1 MSAPP
6 VRTSDT
12 VCSQGSNERMPAL
25 STAFT
30 TLCSVPCE
38 GLWTHGPGVRHSGAQ
53 ATAGGATGDKA
64 VRRDRVPRDG
74 AWTLTRVV
82 RAAGMLAQVG
92 PGFLGRGWRAGAAQE
107 GRLQQGAAS
116 CGRRGGGRPIRCPGA
131 AARGGFPG
139 PSPSVRG
146 RVTWVV
152 WGAPR
157 PSGRAPSCSPPP
169 HRGAGNPGSG
179 RGQTLARA
187 VAAGRAPP
195 LGGRRGPKVR
205 VPALV

>member
-1 MSAPP
+1 M
-6 VRTSDT
+6 
-12 VCSQGSNERMPAL
+12 CSQGSNERMPAL

-82 RAAGMLAQVG
+82 RAAVMLAQVG

-107 GRLQQGAAS
+107 GRLQQGRRQLQKTRWRTADQVPRVRGA
-116 CGRRGGGRPIRCPGA
+116 GRVPGSLPIGAGPGHVGGLGRTTPLR
-131 AARGGFPG
+131 PG
-139 PSPSVRG
+139 PQLQH
-146 RVTWVV
+146 
-152 WGAPR
+152 
-157 PSGRAPSCSPPP
+157 PPH

-187 VAAGRAPP
+187 VAAGCAPP